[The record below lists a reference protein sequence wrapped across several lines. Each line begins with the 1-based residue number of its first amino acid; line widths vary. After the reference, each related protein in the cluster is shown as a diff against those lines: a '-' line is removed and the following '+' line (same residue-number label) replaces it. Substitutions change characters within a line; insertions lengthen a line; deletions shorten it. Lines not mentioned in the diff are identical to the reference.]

1 MGSREHSW
9 WKNLRGG
16 AAVVIVRVRGRDM
29 RGEAEAFE
37 GEAAEEGLLAVLRA
51 VPAYRRYWKVE
62 LGEDGLP
69 RDLDA
74 MRCVAGGNALV
85 RVRGL
90 EPA

>member
-1 MGSREHSW
+1 
-9 WKNLRGG
+9 
-16 AAVVIVRVRGRDM
+16 M